1 MTQFSSDGKTAIE
14 RTIEVNV
21 LSERTPSSELNTV
34 YEIERCANWVREVGA
49 KTICLQFPD
58 KLLPD
63 SVDVCLKLRKLL
75 AHDQVFILG
84 DTSYGSCCVD
94 EVTAQHV
101 NADAIIHFGHACLSV
116 TDRLKVLYIFEKYPL
131 DVERFVCEFT
141 NNFQKHENV
150 ILLYDVAYEH
160 CISKIRDKI
169 CPDYN
174 NLLIPPLNV
183 NVQEDVTNVICG
195 RCFSLPRET
204 VINDYTVVFLG
215 RNERTF
221 QNLVLELS
229 GAKVFI
235 FDPFVAS
242 VFQEHNTS
250 NNKFLMKRMFLIE
263 KVKDAK
269 IVGILVGTLGISN
282 YLTALDRIKSIAK
295 ERGKK
300 CYIIVVGKPNVPKL
314 ANFPEIDVFVLLAC
328 PENSFTSERFF
339 KPLVTAYD
347 FELAC
352 NPNRPWSNIY
362 LTNFQDFLCDDSDMN
377 TLVDGLQYDFSNVS
391 LTGGHLQTMEKCN
404 DDEPVSEVSTSTVS
418 LKSNTALSLH
428 GASGSHFLA
437 NRSWRGLEQNLGQTK
452 VEHAAKGRSG
462 IPMRYENE
470 PDS

>member
-1 MTQFSSDGKTAIE
+1 MTQFSSDGKAAIE
-14 RTIEVNV
+14 RTIEVDV
-21 LSERTPSSELNTV
+21 LRERAPAFEVDTV
-34 YEIERCANWVREVGA
+34 YEIERCAEWIREIGA

-63 SVDVCLKLRKLL
+63 SVDVSLKLQKLL
-75 AHDQVFILG
+75 AHNQVFILG

-101 NADAIIHFGHACLSV
+101 NADAIIHFGHACLSL
-116 TDRLKVLYIFEKYPL
+116 TDRIPVLHIFEKYSL
-131 DVERFVCEFT
+131 DIEQFVCEFT
-141 NNFQKHENV
+141 NNFQKHENL

-160 CISKIRDKI
+160 CISRIRERL
-169 CPDYN
+169 CSDYS
-174 NLLIPPLNV
+174 NLLIPSLNISV
-183 NVQEDVTNVICG
+183 HVEESNVICG
-195 RCFSLPRET
+195 RCFSVPRET
-204 VINDYTVVFLG
+204 VISDYTVVFLG
-215 RNERTF
+215 KNERTF
-221 QNLVLELS
+221 QNIVLELS

-235 FDPFVAS
+235 FDPFDANVLRA
-242 VFQEHNTS
+242 HNVS

-263 KVKDAK
+263 KVKDAR
-269 IVGILVGTLGISN
+269 IIGILVGTLGISK
-282 YLTALDRIKSIAK
+282 YLTAIDRIKNIAK

-300 CYIIVVGKPNVPKL
+300 CYIVVVGKPNVPKL

-328 PENSFTSERFF
+328 PENSFTNERFF

-377 TLVDGLQYDFSNVS
+377 TSVDWLQYDLSNVS
-391 LTGGHLQTMEKCN
+391 LTGGHLQTMEKY
-404 DDEPVSEVSTSTVS
+404 DEEAVNEVSGTSTVS

-437 NRSWRGLEQNLGQTK
+437 SRSWRGLEQNLGQTK
-452 VEHAAKGRSG
+452 VEHASKGRSG
-462 IPMRYENE
+462 IPMRYDNE